1 MKKIILIILTLTSI
15 MGCGNTTDS
24 ENVMANAST
33 SMKIS
38 GMTCEEMCAG
48 RIEDKISRMSG
59 VKSCEVD
66 FENEIATVFYDK
78 KKVDI
83 DEVILKVGDMNDGQY
98 GVSEVKTENIEN
110 TNSDI
115 NSGGGSE
122 TGQIIT
128 APSFE
133 LPNLADYFRN
143 IL

>member
-1 MKKIILIILTLTSI
+1 MKNILFILSI
-15 MGCGNTTDS
+15 AFLIGCGNSSSS
-24 ENVMANAST
+24 EEVMANAST

-48 RIEDKISRMSG
+48 RIEDKIARMNG
-59 VKSCEVD
+59 VKSCEVN
-66 FENEIATVFYDK
+66 FEKEMATVIYDK

-98 GVSEVKTENIEN
+98 GISEVKTENITN

-115 NSGGGSE
+115 NSRGGGE
-122 TGQIIT
+122 TGQIMA